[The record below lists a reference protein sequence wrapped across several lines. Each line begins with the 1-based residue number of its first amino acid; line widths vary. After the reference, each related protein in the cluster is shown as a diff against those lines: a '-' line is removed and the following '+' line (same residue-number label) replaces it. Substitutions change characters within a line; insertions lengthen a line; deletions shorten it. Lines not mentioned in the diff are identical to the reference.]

1 MILVLLFVR
10 QLKIRQLVIVL
21 LGLFMVIML
30 VPNVGGRLLKLSDI
44 NPAAFFN
51 EDQGGGIDAADSST
65 KNRVTQMLASVL
77 MFADNP
83 ITGVGPGM
91 YPSYYQEYA
100 RIVGLKVKATDRQ
113 AHFLYGGLAAETG
126 MFGLITFGL
135 IVYVTM
141 RDLWRI
147 RSRWKIAYP
156 QYSHIA
162 TGLMLGLFTYLITG
176 IFLHF
181 AYVRFFWLVMGLAG
195 ATVHVYKS
203 EADRLPLEAEFK
215 TKRDEAKLV
224 VATHSHK

>member
-1 MILVLLFVR
+1 ML
-10 QLKIRQLVIVL
+10 
-21 LGLFMVIML
+21 IML

-51 EDQGGGIDAADSST
+51 EDQSGGIDAADSST

-100 RIVGLKVKATDRQ
+100 RIVGLKVKTTDRQ

-135 IVYVTM
+135 IVFVTM
-141 RDLWRI
+141 RDLWRTRSHWKTI
-147 RSRWKIAYP
+147 RP

-195 ATVHVYKS
+195 AIVHVYKT
-203 EADRLPLEAEFK
+203 EADRLSLEAEFK
-215 TKRDEAKLV
+215 TNWDEAKLAV
-224 VATHSHK
+224 DTRSHK